1 MATGSNDI
9 EANMDEEN
17 KSDDEAEER
26 LNILKLEKMKAKTSF
41 TKTRRQLLGL
51 LDEFDLPSRQ
61 DIMEACEKLEAVH
74 ERAFSVMVE
83 LLKEYSRQ
91 GDRKNRNKTTQ
102 EIEQLHQEFTEAQ
115 NRALEYLDNRK
126 DDRSSVST
134 ESPKPIRFTG
144 TGKPS
149 RVVRQEFQTSHPLW
163 QIDDGLPQWQYSW
176 QKISEDHPE
185 HLGSKP
191 KDAYEFDDGKKTANP
206 TEVNQVWRTSGKSNV
221 RGASCEPPYEPV
233 GAEVNQ
239 TWRTSEKS
247 NVRGV
252 SWGPPY
258 ESVGAERV
266 VKSSGFGERRRP
278 ESVEVKHDEDK
289 RRFSQSRWF
298 PDSEPVA
305 IGQDLWKQL
314 RRVTIPVFSGDK
326 RTYENWKAAFMA
338 CIDKSPATPEFKL
351 LQLRQY
357 LSGEALKAIE
367 TLGHSASAYQ
377 AAKERL
383 ERKYGGKRRQI
394 AIYMED
400 VDNFR
405 PIRPGNHKDIENFAD
420 LLDIV
425 VVNLKDAGR
434 LEELGDGSLYI
445 KLQKKIT
452 ESMLA
457 QYHRWLFENGK
468 LESVETLRKWVMQ
481 EAEFRTVAHETVRG
495 FSNQENDVGNRKGKP
510 LKIRSYF
517 TTGENNQN
525 AENRRSGYSIN
536 DIFGRRTCKICGSQH
551 GVWKCESF
559 RKMDVSKRWEMAKQQ
574 KLCYRC
580 LGDNHHGVTCP
591 RSRICG
597 IKGCGDTHNRL
608 LHQDRNEPDQ
618 NCIDQKLATTQQNA
632 RPAGVDKTQ
641 QRVPEAIKEPS
652 EVKSGRNEFVS
663 SGTEEEQPKKVKS
676 TFVSE
681 VSESAKFVTPRT
693 VPVILKNGNRKI
705 KVNALLDDAST
716 QTYINAD
723 IAAQLGLQ
731 GKLQQV
737 TVNVLNGQIKTFDTM
752 PVEFELESLN
762 GLVDMKMS
770 AFTAARVTGNMNV
783 VEWSDLAR
791 KWEHLRGIEFWRVG
805 PRPIVDILIGLDHV
819 DLHYSYRDIR
829 GNPGEPIARLTPL
842 GWTCISG
849 SNGKTLQTNFGR
861 MYLTHG
867 QSTTDEIAPILQK
880 FWELESSGI
889 SVDRAVMTLA
899 DQSAL
904 EKVRSSLRFQNH
916 RYQVGIPWKKEP
928 PDLPNN
934 HEMAVKRLVST
945 EKHLLRK
952 PDVAEAYSKSISQY
966 MEKGYIRKVSPDE
979 KQPSRKWFLPH
990 FAIVKPQKATTKVR
1004 IVFDGSAKCDGVS
1017 LNDAIHQGPKL
1028 QRELFDV
1035 LLRFRRSPVA
1045 IACDISEM
1053 YLRIE
1058 IAPEDRPFHRFLWRD
1073 LNQCKEP
1080 EEYEF
1085 SRVVFGIN
1093 SSPFQAQ
1100 FVTQTHAQKHQEDL
1114 PMASETALNS
1124 TYMDD
1129 SLDSVEDDKDGILL
1143 YQQLTK
1149 LWRMADM
1156 YAHKWLLNSSAV
1168 LAKIPVE
1175 ERASEINLANGHLPS
1190 VKTLGLLWLANEDVF
1205 SFRSNVHEE
1214 STQLTK
1220 RAFLKRIALLFDPLG
1235 FLTPFSIRGKI
1246 LMQEMWTS
1254 GVNWDEKLDEALEG
1268 KAYKWLEELP
1278 NLPSVTVP
1286 RCLKLSE
1293 EKVVSSALHV
1303 FVDAS
1308 PVAYGATAYARYIYQ
1323 SGSISRRI
1331 IAAKARVA
1339 PLKVVSLPRLEMM
1352 GAIVGLRL
1360 AGSISNVLEFLIK
1373 QATFW
1378 SDSMDVLWW
1387 IRRPSRQFKPFIAN
1401 RVGEIHSVTNP
1412 DQWRFVPGK
1421 DNVGDMVTRGM
1432 SLMELAENKLWW
1444 TGPEFLGEEES
1455 KWPKIQIE
1463 KNLSED
1469 MEVRKA
1475 SRSKYS
1481 LYTSAS
1487 SGGKKLST
1495 EDMKSSQ
1502 EDRSWRLDPSRFSDW
1517 VKLKRIYAWV
1527 CRFLYHCR
1535 LSSMER
1541 STGELTVE
1549 ELEDAETQIIK
1560 YAQMESFPDEYGAL
1574 ADKKSK
1580 LMSLNP
1586 KIDDDGVLR
1595 CDGRLKYAENLPY
1608 DVRFPV
1614 ILARKSWVT
1623 KLIVK
1628 YHHEQDNHVSGTNQ
1642 TLASLSTRYWIVS
1655 GREEIR
1661 EWENQ
1666 CAECKRRKAKPTTQ
1680 MMAPLPKIRFR
1691 MTLRA
1696 FSQAAVDFGGPFLTV
1711 QGRGKQRHKRYLCLF
1726 TCLASRAVHLEI
1738 AFGLDTNS
1746 FLNAFYRMVN
1756 RRGLPQEM
1764 LSDNGGN
1771 FVGADKELRSLVKA
1785 LDKDKIQKST
1795 AHQGIKWKFN
1805 PPLSPHFG
1813 GVYEVMI
1820 KAAKKA
1826 IYGILGNADVSNEEL
1841 MTAFTGAE
1849 ALINSRPL
1857 TYQSTNPADDVPLTP
1872 NHFLIGQVGGNFA
1885 AQIVDKTDYNPRK
1898 RWRRVQELVRHF
1910 WSRWLRE
1917 WVPGLNARK
1926 KWFHPQRD
1934 FQVDDIV
1941 LIISPDTPRGNW
1953 PLGRIIEVFPGKDG
1967 HVRVASVQVGKNVI
1981 KRPIVKLCPLE
1992 VSKTN

>member
-83 LLKEYSRQ
+83 LSKEYSRQ

-163 QIDDGLPQWQYSW
+163 QIDDMLPQWQYSW

-681 VSESAKFVTPRT
+681 VSGSAKFVTPRT

-861 MYLTHG
+861 TYLTHG

-899 DQSAL
+899 DQTAL

-952 PDVAEAYSKSISQY
+952 PDIAEAYSKSISQY

-1053 YLRIE
+1053 YL
-1058 IAPEDRPFHRFLWRD
+1058 
-1073 LNQCKEP
+1073 
-1080 EEYEF
+1080 
-1085 SRVVFGIN
+1085 
-1093 SSPFQAQ
+1093 
-1100 FVTQTHAQKHQEDL
+1100 
-1114 PMASETALNS
+1114 
-1124 TYMDD
+1124 
-1129 SLDSVEDDKDGILL
+1129 
-1143 YQQLTK
+1143 
-1149 LWRMADM
+1149 
-1156 YAHKWLLNSSAV
+1156 
-1168 LAKIPVE
+1168 
-1175 ERASEINLANGHLPS
+1175 
-1190 VKTLGLLWLANEDVF
+1190 
-1205 SFRSNVHEE
+1205 
-1214 STQLTK
+1214 
-1220 RAFLKRIALLFDPLG
+1220 
-1235 FLTPFSIRGKI
+1235 
-1246 LMQEMWTS
+1246 
-1254 GVNWDEKLDEALEG
+1254 
-1268 KAYKWLEELP
+1268 
-1278 NLPSVTVP
+1278 
-1286 RCLKLSE
+1286 
-1293 EKVVSSALHV
+1293 
-1303 FVDAS
+1303 
-1308 PVAYGATAYARYIYQ
+1308 
-1323 SGSISRRI
+1323 
-1331 IAAKARVA
+1331 
-1339 PLKVVSLPRLEMM
+1339 
-1352 GAIVGLRL
+1352 
-1360 AGSISNVLEFLIK
+1360 
-1373 QATFW
+1373 
-1378 SDSMDVLWW
+1378 
-1387 IRRPSRQFKPFIAN
+1387 
-1401 RVGEIHSVTNP
+1401 
-1412 DQWRFVPGK
+1412 
-1421 DNVGDMVTRGM
+1421 
-1432 SLMELAENKLWW
+1432 
-1444 TGPEFLGEEES
+1444 
-1455 KWPKIQIE
+1455 
-1463 KNLSED
+1463 
-1469 MEVRKA
+1469 
-1475 SRSKYS
+1475 
-1481 LYTSAS
+1481 
-1487 SGGKKLST
+1487 
-1495 EDMKSSQ
+1495 
-1502 EDRSWRLDPSRFSDW
+1502 
-1517 VKLKRIYAWV
+1517 
-1527 CRFLYHCR
+1527 
-1535 LSSMER
+1535 
-1541 STGELTVE
+1541 
-1549 ELEDAETQIIK
+1549 
-1560 YAQMESFPDEYGAL
+1560 
-1574 ADKKSK
+1574 
-1580 LMSLNP
+1580 
-1586 KIDDDGVLR
+1586 
-1595 CDGRLKYAENLPY
+1595 
-1608 DVRFPV
+1608 
-1614 ILARKSWVT
+1614 
-1623 KLIVK
+1623 
-1628 YHHEQDNHVSGTNQ
+1628 
-1642 TLASLSTRYWIVS
+1642 
-1655 GREEIR
+1655 
-1661 EWENQ
+1661 
-1666 CAECKRRKAKPTTQ
+1666 
-1680 MMAPLPKIRFR
+1680 
-1691 MTLRA
+1691 
-1696 FSQAAVDFGGPFLTV
+1696 
-1711 QGRGKQRHKRYLCLF
+1711 
-1726 TCLASRAVHLEI
+1726 
-1738 AFGLDTNS
+1738 
-1746 FLNAFYRMVN
+1746 
-1756 RRGLPQEM
+1756 
-1764 LSDNGGN
+1764 
-1771 FVGADKELRSLVKA
+1771 
-1785 LDKDKIQKST
+1785 
-1795 AHQGIKWKFN
+1795 
-1805 PPLSPHFG
+1805 
-1813 GVYEVMI
+1813 
-1820 KAAKKA
+1820 
-1826 IYGILGNADVSNEEL
+1826 
-1841 MTAFTGAE
+1841 
-1849 ALINSRPL
+1849 
-1857 TYQSTNPADDVPLTP
+1857 
-1872 NHFLIGQVGGNFA
+1872 
-1885 AQIVDKTDYNPRK
+1885 
-1898 RWRRVQELVRHF
+1898 
-1910 WSRWLRE
+1910 
-1917 WVPGLNARK
+1917 
-1926 KWFHPQRD
+1926 
-1934 FQVDDIV
+1934 
-1941 LIISPDTPRGNW
+1941 
-1953 PLGRIIEVFPGKDG
+1953 
-1967 HVRVASVQVGKNVI
+1967 
-1981 KRPIVKLCPLE
+1981 
-1992 VSKTN
+1992 